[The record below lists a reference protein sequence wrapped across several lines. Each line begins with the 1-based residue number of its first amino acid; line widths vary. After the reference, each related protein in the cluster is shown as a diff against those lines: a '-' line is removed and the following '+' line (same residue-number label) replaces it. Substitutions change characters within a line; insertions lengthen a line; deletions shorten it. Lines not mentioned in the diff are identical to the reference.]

1 MLVCALLMVPLCI
14 NKMPKNLHGDTVFNC
29 CGILVPLS
37 VAAKAASASLVC
49 RLQEERSRHG
59 AIDRHPRVVV
69 VVAAVVLLCLALVW
83 TFFYG
88 LRHLSSKA
96 TTLVR
101 IWVVASAELS
111 TGRRRR
117 Q

>member
-1 MLVCALLMVPLCI
+1 M
-14 NKMPKNLHGDTVFNC
+14 
-29 CGILVPLS
+29 PLS

-49 RLQEERSRHG
+49 RLQEERSCHG

-96 TTLVR
+96 TTTLVR
-101 IWVVASAELS
+101 IWVVESAELS
-111 TGRRRR
+111 TGGRRGGSDDGRALGPNA
-117 Q
+117 

>member
-1 MLVCALLMVPLCI
+1 M
-14 NKMPKNLHGDTVFNC
+14 
-29 CGILVPLS
+29 PLS
-37 VAAKAASASLVC
+37 VAAKAASASLEC
-49 RLQEERSRHG
+49 RLQEERSCHG

-69 VVAAVVLLCLALVW
+69 VAAALLCLALVW

-101 IWVVASAELS
+101 IWVVESAELS
-111 TGRRRR
+111 TGGRRGQR
-117 Q
+117 